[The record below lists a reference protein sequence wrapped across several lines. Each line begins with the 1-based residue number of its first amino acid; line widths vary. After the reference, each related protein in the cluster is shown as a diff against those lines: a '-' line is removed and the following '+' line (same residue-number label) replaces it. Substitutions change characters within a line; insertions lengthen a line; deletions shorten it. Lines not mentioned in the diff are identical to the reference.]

1 MTARDLF
8 WTAWHNVGRR
18 RVRTVL
24 AAAGVTIGIIVL
36 VAMLSLVAGVRREVS
51 KQFSSIGLEWVDV
64 RPGREGGRLPPFLTP
79 GRVYSTTAILTEEV
93 VEGWRQ
99 RPDIRDVRTTIWLPG
114 SEYTF
119 LRYGETV
126 IPASLYQSALA
137 IEDPFAAETQLIAG
151 QDLRPG
157 REGEIVLG
165 QDVVLNLQGDLPVEN
180 MLGAEVRIE
189 LYAPRGE
196 QASFPLTVVGITDA
210 PYREMRI
217 GVKDREKLKS
227 WWLDEANL
235 LEEQGYDQ
243 VALRAGS
250 TDEAVALAEELEAAG
265 YNVSTTLF
273 QFEQIKKGL
282 LVLEAMMGS
291 IALLALLVAGIGIA
305 NTMVMA
311 IYERTREIGLLK
323 ALGAS
328 RQQIRLLFVSESAAI
343 GLLGGIAGLTLGWL
357 ISMGLNQAILAIF
370 RWQDVPIQGTFFVT
384 TAGLAL
390 TALLFG
396 TLVGAV
402 AGLIPS
408 GRAARLD
415 PVQALRYE

>member
-8 WTAWHNVGRR
+8 RTVWHNIGRR
-18 RVRTVL
+18 WVRTVL
-24 AAAGVTIGIIVL
+24 AATSVAIGIIVL

-51 KQFSSIGLEWVDV
+51 KQFSNIGLEWVEV

-79 GRVYSTTAILTEEV
+79 GRVYSATAILTEEV

-119 LRYGETV
+119 LRHGETI
-126 IPASLYQSALA
+126 IPASLYQSALS
-137 IEDPFAAETQLIAG
+137 IGDPFAAETRLIAG

-157 REGEIVLG
+157 HEGEIVLG
-165 QDVVLNLQGDLPVEN
+165 QDLVLNLRGDLPVED
-180 MLGAEVRIE
+180 MLGAEVRVE

-196 QASFPLTVVGITDA
+196 QASFSFTVVGITDA
-210 PYREMRI
+210 PYREVRI
-217 GVKDREKLKS
+217 GAKDREKLKS
-227 WWLDEANL
+227 WWVNEANL

-250 TDEAVALAEELEAAG
+250 TDEAIALAEELEAAG

-273 QFEQIKKGL
+273 QFEQVKKALLIVEVLTGAVSLFTL
-282 LVLEAMMGS
+282 LVE
-291 IALLALLVAGIGIA
+291 GIGIA
-305 NTMVMA
+305 NAMVMA
-311 IYERTREIGLLK
+311 IHERTREIGLLK

-328 RQQIRLLFVSESAAI
+328 RRQIRLIFVSESAAI
-343 GLLGGIAGLTLGWL
+343 GLLGGVAGLILGWL
-357 ISMGLNQAILAIF
+357 INLGLNQAILAIF
-370 RWQDVPIQGTFFVT
+370 RWQGVPIQGTFFVT

-396 TLVGAV
+396 ALVGAV

-408 GRAARLD
+408 GHAARLD
-415 PVQALRYE
+415 PVRALRYE